1 MRIRLVHTQSLLLI
15 ASVLLTVLCMGGLN
29 AWNLRDGFSEFMAA
43 RDVERLEQFAAL
55 VSQNAEQAGSIEG
68 LKAKGLGIHDLFRQ
82 FGLTQGKRQ
91 DNIVPPQGMSDA
103 TSDGLRPPPR
113 HPPDANN
120 DTFKSRV
127 SIYTTDGQP
136 LLGKKQPSDAGL
148 YIERPIRMRGETV
161 ATVRMTKLKPVPDD
175 VESRFLT
182 SQYASIIFAAG
193 LLLLIA
199 FAGAYWVAGHWV
211 KPLMQIEAAT
221 ERIALGE
228 FDTRLDDTRTDEIGD
243 TMRNI
248 NRMAMSLQQLE
259 GSRRRW
265 MADMSHE
272 LRTPLTVLRGE
283 IDALLD
289 GVTPLKPQT
298 IISLHEEVLQLS
310 ALVDDL
316 HLLAMSD
323 LKALPCY
330 FEEFDLVALV
340 KTISHRFT
348 PKASQLG
355 LSLTLNVMNGLGK
368 SMHGDAKRIEQLISN
383 LIDNSLR
390 YTDAPG
396 KVVILLKNKH
406 NHAELIFKDSSPS
419 VTADELPLIFEPLFR
434 ADVARQR
441 SGAGSG
447 LGLAICSAI
456 VQAHKGSIHA
466 AASDLGGLLVR
477 VILPWDAESPPI

>member
-1 MRIRLVHTQSLLLI
+1 MRIRLVHTQSLLLL

-29 AWNLRDGFSEFMAA
+29 AWNLRHGFSEFLAA

-82 FGLTQGKRQ
+82 FGLTQ
-91 DNIVPPQGMSDA
+91 DNIAAHQGMSGEA
-103 TSDGLRPPPR
+103 SNGFRLPPR
-113 HPPDANN
+113 HPPDTNN

-127 SIYTTDGQP
+127 SIYTADGQP
-136 LLGKKQPSDAGL
+136 LLGKRQASDASL
-148 YIERPIRMRGETV
+148 YIERPIRIRGETV
-161 ATVRMTKLKPVPDD
+161 ATVRMIKLKPVPDD
-175 VESRFLT
+175 VENRFLT
-182 SQYASIIFAAG
+182 SQYVSIIFAAG
-193 LLLLIA
+193 LLFLIA
-199 FAGAYWVAGHWV
+199 LVGAYWAVGHWV
-211 KPLMQIEAAT
+211 KPLAEVQAAT
-221 ERIALGE
+221 ERIALGD

-283 IDALLD
+283 IDALID
-289 GVTPLKPQT
+289 GVTPLKQQT
-298 IISLHEEVLQLS
+298 IISLREEVLQLN

-330 FEEFDLVALV
+330 FEEFDIVKLVE
-340 KTISHRFT
+340 TITRRFA
-348 PKASQLG
+348 PRAAQLG
-355 LSLTLNVMNGLGK
+355 LMLKLNVTFNTDK
-368 SMHGDAKRIEQLISN
+368 CVHGDTKRIEQLISN
-383 LIDNSLR
+383 LLDNSLR
-390 YTDAPG
+390 YTDTPG
-396 KVVILLKNKH
+396 NVVILLEAKDKH
-406 NHAELIFKDSSPS
+406 VSIAIADSSPT
-419 VTADELPLIFEPLFR
+419 VTAKELPLIFEPLFR
-434 ADVARQR
+434 ADTARQR
-441 SGAGSG
+441 SGASGSG

-456 VQAHKGSIHA
+456 VQAHRGSIHA
-466 AASDLGGLLVR
+466 ARSDLGGLLVQ
-477 VILPWDAESPPI
+477 VLLPWDAENPSI